1 MSVYQSSLKGAA
13 NASVLRREVPEE
25 FASEYP
31 AVAEVL
37 NGVFVKDDQT
47 QSVPPATI
55 MLFAEEGRLKFC
67 ISPKTGPRVA
77 FGCITDP
84 SKGFSGLE
92 NEIAL
97 GRFEWK
103 LGRRASR

>member
-1 MSVYQSSLKGAA
+1 MSIYQSSLKGAT
-13 NASVLRREVPEE
+13 NASVARREVPEE

-37 NGVFVKDDQT
+37 NGVFNKDNQAE
-47 QSVPPATI
+47 SVPPATI

-67 ISPKTGPRVA
+67 ISPKTGPRIA
-77 FGCITDP
+77 FGCLRDP
-84 SKGFSGLE
+84 AKGLGSLE
-92 NEIAL
+92 DEIAL

-103 LGRRASR
+103 LGRRTSR

>member
-1 MSVYQSSLKGAA
+1 MSLYQASLMGAT
-13 NASVLRREVPEE
+13 NASVRRREVPEE
-25 FASEYP
+25 FAAEYP
-31 AVAEVL
+31 SIAEVL
-37 NGVFVKDDQT
+37 NGVFVPDNQAE
-47 QSVPPATI
+47 SVPPATI

-67 ISPKTGPRVA
+67 ISPKTGPRIA

-84 SKGFSGLE
+84 AKGLGGLE
-92 NEIAL
+92 DEIVL